1 MKRLVKVL
9 LVLMALGFLGIAAL
23 FGMMSWIASDLPQI
37 NSLADYRP
45 PMNSRIMARDGTVL
59 LDIGKETRDVI
70 PFKEIPPRV
79 VDAFLAAEDDNFW
92 NHKGVDYFG
101 IARAFMVN
109 LKEGRLVQG
118 GSTITQQVAKSLLL
132 SKERTLSRKVK
143 DLLLAQK
150 IEEKF
155 SKEDILFLYLNQ
167 VYLGGGY
174 YGVKAAMS
182 GYFDK
187 NPKDATAAESALVAG
202 LLVAPGR
209 YSPYVNPTYAK
220 RRQLYVL
227 RRMYETGKL
236 TEAEYEAAKKEDI
249 KMRLRSSTAMK
260 GGHFTDWVRQQVIQ
274 KVGEDE
280 FLTEGFQVVTT
291 LDWSLQEKAEAAVTR
306 HVKELDKR
314 QGYKGPQGNLT
325 DEETIS
331 GELERQR
338 QKIYRESSSYFF
350 FGTDGANKFEFSAV
364 ENEWENLLE
373 QYKESEETIN
383 VRFRKEV
390 VVGNRAEDR
399 LVPLLRKD
407 KVLSAI
413 VLRVDDSQRAIYA
426 SVGGVR
432 VLIPESGFSW
442 AHARKLDEEPKWFPP
457 VTKPSTILKAGDQI
471 QVRITGDN
479 QAIWPLLSSDF
490 KKKRLDV
497 GLVKEI
503 QAQKMVIAEL
513 DQKPDAEGAFVALD
527 PRNGNVVT
535 MVGGVDFAK
544 SQFNRAIQAA
554 RQPGSAFKP
563 FIYAAALEEG
573 YHPSTILLDTP
584 QALGG
589 VDDSLSWKPRNYDGE
604 FMGPMTFRKALE
616 VSRNIPT
623 VRILQG
629 LGVSKVTSFV
639 ERLGL
644 HTTLPRDMSISLGS
658 FGISL
663 TELVKG
669 YAIFANGGR
678 KVNLHTIV
686 SVKDRNGKKYDISG
700 ELKGDSVTASE
711 PTTPP
716 AEEPAPEPN
725 PLQENR
731 WKMQL
736 TQTQVYDP
744 RLAHIMT
751 RVLEGVIQS
760 GTAAAARGVSS
771 NIAGKTGTTNNYVD
785 ALFVGYSGTVV
796 AGAWVGFDNNQPLG
810 YGETGGKTALP
821 IWIDFMQ
828 SAVAKYG
835 APEFVAPEG
844 IVNILVNKETGRPLA
859 PGETNGFMESFAEG
873 MDPLSGPQAQSQVP
887 AGEGEAAKP
896 AALEDG
902 DYYRNQ

>member
-1 MKRLVKVL
+1 MKRLVKAL
-9 LVLMALGFLGIAAL
+9 LVLMALGFLGIALL

-45 PMNSRIMARDGTVL
+45 PMNSRILARDGTVL
-59 LDIGKETRDVI
+59 LDIGKETREVV
-70 PFKEIPPRV
+70 PFKEIPTRV

-101 IARAFMVN
+101 IARAFLVN

-187 NPKDATAAESALVAG
+187 ELKDATAAESALVAG

-209 YSPYVNPTYAK
+209 YSPYVNPTFAK

-227 RRMYETGKL
+227 RRMYETGKI
-236 TEAEYEAAKKEDI
+236 TEEEYEAAKKEDI

-260 GGHFTDWVRQQVIQ
+260 GGHFTDWVRQQVMQ
-274 KVGEDE
+274 KVGEEE

-291 LDWSLQEKAEAAVTR
+291 LDWSLQEKAEAAVNR

-314 QGYKGPQGNLT
+314 QGYKGAQGTLA
-325 DEETIS
+325 EES
-331 GELERQR
+331 LVLAELEKQR
-338 QKIYRESSSYFF
+338 QKIYRDSSSYFF
-350 FGTDGANKFEFSAV
+350 FVTDGSNKFEFFSV
-364 ENEWENLLE
+364 EDEWEKLLE
-373 QYKESEETIN
+373 EFKGAEESLNI
-383 VRFRKEV
+383 RFKKDV
-390 VVGNRAEDR
+390 VVGNRADDR
-399 LVPLLRKD
+399 LVPLLKKD
-407 KVLSAI
+407 KIYPAI
-413 VLRVDDSQRAIYA
+413 VLRVDDPHKAIYA

-432 VLIPESGFSW
+432 LVIPESGFSW

-479 QAIWPLLSSDF
+479 QNIWPLLAVDF

-497 GLVKEI
+497 GLVKEL
-503 QAQKMVIAEL
+503 QAQKMVSAEL

-544 SQFNRAIQAA
+544 SQFNRAVQAA

-629 LGVSKVTSFV
+629 LGVNKVTSFV

-644 HTTLPRDMSISLGS
+644 NCKLPRDMSISLGS

-686 SVKDRNGKKYDISG
+686 SVKDRKGNKYDISG

-711 PTTPP
+711 PTTP
-716 AEEPAPEPN
+716 AADEPLPEPN

-736 TQTQVYDP
+736 SDTQVYDP

-751 RVLEGVIQS
+751 RVLQGVVQS
-760 GTAAAARGVSS
+760 GTATAARAVSE

-785 ALFVGYSGTVV
+785 ALFVGYSSTMV

-821 IWIDFMQ
+821 IWIEYMQ
-828 SAVAKYG
+828 AAAAKFG
-835 APEFVAPEG
+835 APEFVQPEG

-873 MDPLSGPQAQSQVP
+873 MDPLSGPNSQEQVP
-887 AGEGEAAKP
+887 AVDGEIAKP
-896 AALEDG
+896 EALEDG
-902 DYYRNQ
+902 DYFRNQ

>member
-1 MKRLVKVL
+1 MKRLVKAL

-45 PMNSRIMARDGTVL
+45 PMNSRILARDGTVL
-59 LDIGKETRDVI
+59 LDIGKETRDVVT
-70 PFKEIPPRV
+70 FKEIPTRV

-187 NPKDATAAESALVAG
+187 ELKDATAAESALVAG

-227 RRMYETGKL
+227 RRMFETGKI
-236 TEAEYEAAKKEDI
+236 TEQEYEAAKKEDI

-260 GGHFTDWVRQQVIQ
+260 GGHFTDWVRQQVMG
-274 KVGEDE
+274 KVGEEE

-291 LDWSLQEKAEAAVTR
+291 LDWSLQEKAEAAVNR

-314 QGYKGPQGNLT
+314 QGYKGAQGNLAE
-325 DEETIS
+325 DALVLA
-331 GELERQR
+331 ELEKQR
-338 QKIYRESSSYFF
+338 QKIYRDSSSYFF
-350 FGTDGANKFEFSAV
+350 FVTDGSNKFEFSSV
-364 ENEWENLLE
+364 EDEWEKLVDE
-373 QYKESEETIN
+373 YKGAEEGLNI
-383 VRFRKEV
+383 RFKKDV
-390 VVGNRAEDR
+390 VIGNRTDDR
-399 LVPLLRKD
+399 LVPLLKKD
-407 KVLSAI
+407 NIYPAI
-413 VLRVDDSQRAIYA
+413 VLRVDDAHRAIYA
-426 SVGGVR
+426 SVGGAR
-432 VLIPESGFSW
+432 LIITESGFSW

-471 QVRITGDN
+471 QVRITGEN
-479 QAIWPLLSSDF
+479 QNIWPLLNADY

-497 GLVKEI
+497 GLVKEL
-503 QAQKMVIAEL
+503 QAQKMVVAEL

-544 SQFNRAIQAA
+544 SQFNRAVQAA
-554 RQPGSAFKP
+554 RQPGSSFKP

-573 YHPSTILLDTP
+573 YHPSTVLLDTP

-639 ERLGL
+639 ERLGISSK
-644 HTTLPRDMSISLGS
+644 LPRDMSISLGS

-686 SVKDRNGKKYDISG
+686 SVKDRNGNKYDISG
-700 ELKGDSVTASE
+700 ELKGDSITASE
-711 PTTPP
+711 PTTATPD
-716 AEEPAPEPN
+716 EPVLEPN
-725 PLQENR
+725 PLQENP

-736 TQTQVYDP
+736 SETQVYDP

-751 RVLEGVIQS
+751 RVLQGVVQS
-760 GTAAAARGVSS
+760 GTATAARVVSE

-785 ALFVGYSGTVV
+785 ALFVGYSSTVV

-821 IWIDFMQ
+821 IWVEYMQ
-828 SAVAKYG
+828 AATAKFG
-835 APEFVAPEG
+835 APEFVQPEG
-844 IVNILVNKETGRPLA
+844 IVNILVNKETGRPLS

-873 MDPLSGPQAQSQVP
+873 MDPLSGPGSQIQVP
-887 AGEGEAAKP
+887 TVEGETAKP
-896 AALEDG
+896 EALEDG

>member
-1 MKRLVKVL
+1 MKRLVKAL

-23 FGMMSWIASDLPQI
+23 VGMMSWIASDLPQI

-45 PMNSRIMARDGTVL
+45 PMNSRILARDGTVL
-59 LDIGKETRDVI
+59 LDIGKETRDVV
-70 PFKEIPPRV
+70 PFKEIPTRV

-101 IARAFMVN
+101 IARAFLVN

-155 SKEDILFLYLNQ
+155 SKQDILFLYLNQ

-174 YGVKAAMS
+174 YGVKAAMN

-187 NPKDATAAESALVAG
+187 ELKDATAAESALVAG

-227 RRMYETGKL
+227 RRMYETGKIN
-236 TEAEYEAAKKEDI
+236 EEEFEAAKKEDI

-260 GGHFTDWVRQQVIQ
+260 GGHFTDWVRQQVMQ
-274 KVGEDE
+274 KVGEEE

-291 LDWSLQEKAEAAVTR
+291 LDWSLQEKAESAVTR

-314 QGYKGPQGNLT
+314 QGYKGAQGNLA
-325 DEETIS
+325 EEALVLA
-331 GELERQR
+331 ELEKQR
-338 QKIYRESSSYFF
+338 QKIYRDSSSYFF
-350 FGTDGANKFEFSAV
+350 FGTDGTNKFEFSSV
-364 ENEWENLLE
+364 DDEWEKLLE
-373 QYKESEETIN
+373 EYKGAEEGLNI
-383 VRFRKEV
+383 RFKKDV
-390 VVGNRAEDR
+390 IVGNRAEDR
-399 LVPLLRKD
+399 LVPLLKKD
-407 KVLSAI
+407 KIYPAI
-413 VLRVDDSQRAIYA
+413 VLRVDDAHRAIYA
-426 SVGGVR
+426 SVGGAR
-432 VLIPESGFSW
+432 LLIPESGFSW

-457 VTKPSTILKAGDQI
+457 VTKPSTILKVGDQI
-471 QVRITGDN
+471 QVRITGEN
-479 QAIWPLLSSDF
+479 QNIWPLLAADF

-497 GLVKEI
+497 GLVKEL
-503 QAQKMVIAEL
+503 QAQKMVVAEL

-544 SQFNRAIQAA
+544 SQFNRAVQAA
-554 RQPGSAFKP
+554 RQPGSSFKP

-629 LGVSKVTSFV
+629 LGVSKVTAFA

-644 HTTLPRDMSISLGS
+644 RATLPRDMSISLGS

-686 SVKDRNGKKYDISG
+686 SVKDRNGNKYDISG

-711 PTTPP
+711 PTTPSP
-716 AEEPAPEPN
+716 DEPLPEPN
-725 PLQENR
+725 PLQENP

-736 TQTQVYDP
+736 SDTQVYDP
-744 RLAHIMT
+744 RLSYIVT
-751 RVLEGVIQS
+751 RLLQGVVQY
-760 GTAAAARGVSS
+760 GTAAAARGISP

-785 ALFVGYSGTVV
+785 ALFVGYSSTMV

-821 IWIDFMQ
+821 IWMDFMQ
-828 SAVAKYG
+828 AATAKFG
-835 APEFVAPEG
+835 APEFVQPEG
-844 IVNILVNKETGRPLA
+844 IVNILVNKETGRPLG

-873 MDPLSGPQAQSQVP
+873 MDPLSGPGSQIQVQP
-887 AGEGEAAKP
+887 ADGETAKP
-896 AALEDG
+896 EALEDG

>member
-1 MKRLVKVL
+1 VKRLVKAF

-45 PMNSRIMARDGTVL
+45 PMNSRILARDGTVL
-59 LDIGKETRDVI
+59 LDIGKETRDVVT
-70 PFKEIPPRV
+70 FKEIPTRV

-92 NHKGVDYFG
+92 NHQGVDYFG

-187 NPKDATAAESALVAG
+187 ELKDATAAESALVAG

-227 RRMYETGKL
+227 RRMFETGKI
-236 TEAEYEAAKKEDI
+236 TEQEYEAAKKEDI

-260 GGHFTDWVRQQVIQ
+260 GGHFTDWVRQQVMQ
-274 KVGEDE
+274 KVGEEE

-291 LDWSLQEKAEAAVTR
+291 LDWSLQEKAEAAVNR

-314 QGYKGPQGNLT
+314 QGYKGAQGNLA
-325 DEETIS
+325 EEALVLA
-331 GELERQR
+331 ELEKQR
-338 QKIYRESSSYFF
+338 QKIYRDSSSYFF
-350 FGTDGANKFEFSAV
+350 FVTDGSNKFEFSSI
-364 ENEWENLLE
+364 EDEWEKLVQE
-373 QYKESEETIN
+373 YKGAEEGLNI
-383 VRFRKEV
+383 RFKKDV
-390 VVGNRAEDR
+390 VIGNRSDDR
-399 LVPLLRKD
+399 LVPLLKKD
-407 KVLSAI
+407 KIYPAI
-413 VLRVDDSQRAIYA
+413 VLRVDDAHRAIYA
-426 SVGGVR
+426 SVGGAR
-432 VLIPESGFSW
+432 LIITESGFSW

-457 VTKPSTILKAGDQI
+457 VTKPSTILKTGDQI

-479 QAIWPLLSSDF
+479 QNIWPLLNADF

-497 GLVKEI
+497 GLVKEL
-503 QAQKMVIAEL
+503 QEQKMVVAEL

-535 MVGGVDFAK
+535 MVGGVDFGK
-544 SQFNRAIQAA
+544 SQFNRAVQAA
-554 RQPGSAFKP
+554 RQPGSSFKP

-573 YHPSTILLDTP
+573 YHPSTVLLDTP

-639 ERLGL
+639 ERLGISSK
-644 HTTLPRDMSISLGS
+644 LPRDMSISLGS

-686 SVKDRNGKKYDISG
+686 SVKDRNGNKYDISG
-700 ELKGDSVTASE
+700 ELKGDSITASE
-711 PTTPP
+711 PTTSTPD
-716 AEEPAPEPN
+716 EPLPEPN
-725 PLQENR
+725 PLQENP

-736 TQTQVYDP
+736 SETQVYDP

-751 RVLEGVIQS
+751 RVLQGVVQS
-760 GTAAAARGVSS
+760 GTATAARVVSE

-785 ALFVGYSGTVV
+785 ALFVGYSSTVV

-821 IWIDFMQ
+821 IWVEYMQ
-828 SAVAKYG
+828 AATAKFG
-835 APEFVAPEG
+835 APEFVQPDG
-844 IVNILVNKETGRPLA
+844 IVNILVNKETGRPLS

-873 MDPLSGPQAQSQVP
+873 MDPLSGPGSQIQVP
-887 AGEGEAAKP
+887 TVEGETAKP
-896 AALEDG
+896 EALEDG
-902 DYYRNQ
+902 DYFRNQ